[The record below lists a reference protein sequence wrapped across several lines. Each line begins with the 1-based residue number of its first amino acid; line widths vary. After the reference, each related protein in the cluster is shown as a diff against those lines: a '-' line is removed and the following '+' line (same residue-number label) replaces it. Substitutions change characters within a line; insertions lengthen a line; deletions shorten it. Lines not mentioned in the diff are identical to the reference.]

1 MNEKRS
7 AIAVLVSLMFIML
20 YQQMFVQ
27 PMFEKPSAP
36 GAEQQEPRDSS
47 TQSQTENQKG
57 PVISSGQLSVQVA
70 RQGSSAPSL
79 KDLAESQITYL
90 ETDVLRLAIVHLGG
104 RIRSAQLLG
113 YNRTLNSEEPLDLLR
128 DNEGQTIL
136 PGGLHRDLD
145 NDGLTMYALE
155 RVVGAEGDSGRY
167 RAIDPIVKLEFVG
180 ALSNGEKVKKVFEV
194 PRTNFLLKLTATL
207 DAEPIAGAP
216 LVVDWSHYLP
226 KSELENRL
234 DPREFQYLTEEGG
247 YSSVQVSQLK
257 AGEVKKEPQGRWIAF
272 GGKYF
277 MEALVNPQGH
287 AISFGR
293 DQDRF
298 FSSMQGELTSVEA
311 SLYLGPKDRALLS
324 GVGFDLW
331 KAVDL
336 GWFTVVADPLL
347 WLLRL
352 LYSLLGNYG
361 LAIIG
366 LTLIVKLAM
375 YPLAKTSYTSMSKM
389 QDIQPEVKR
398 IQDIYKDDQQRLQQ
412 ELMALYKKRGVN
424 PLGGCLPMLFQIPVF
439 LGLYNGL
446 LKSIE
451 LRHAP
456 YALWINDL
464 SAPEGL
470 MIFGIPV
477 PVMILLM
484 GASMI
489 IQQWVTP
496 SAADPQQKKV
506 MMMMPVVFT
515 GMFIL
520 FPMPSGLVLYWLT
533 NNVISIL
540 QQRYMKD
547 HSDAS
552 PMLATIVASGGI
564 FAVGFIVTL
573 L

>member
-1 MNEKRS
+1 MNDKRS

-27 PMFEKPSAP
+27 PMFEKPVAI
-36 GAEQQEPRDSS
+36 GGGQEQLGESSNQS
-47 TQSQTENQKG
+47 TQANHQSPIVNAGQT
-57 PVISSGQLSVQVA
+57 SVQVA
-70 RQGSSAPSL
+70 RQGSVGPSL
-79 KDLAESQITYL
+79 KDLAQSEVTYL

-104 RIRSAQLLG
+104 RIRNAQLLG

-128 DNEGQTIL
+128 DNDGQTIL
-136 PGGLHRDLD
+136 PGGVHRDLE
-145 NDGLTMYALE
+145 NDGMTMYALE
-155 RVVGAEGDSGRY
+155 RVVGVDGASGSY
-167 RAIDPIVKLEFVG
+167 RAVDPVVKLEFVG
-180 ALSNGEKVKKVFEV
+180 TLASGDKVKKIFEV
-194 PRTNFLLKLTATL
+194 PRADYLLKLTAAL
-207 DAEPIAGAP
+207 EGEPIPGAP

-234 DPREFQYLTEEGG
+234 DPREFQYLTEEGR
-247 YSSVQVSQLK
+247 YSNVPVSQLK
-257 AGEVKKEPQGRWIAF
+257 AGEVKSEPQGRWIAF

-277 MEALVNPQGH
+277 MEALVNSQGH

-293 DQDRF
+293 DEDRF
-298 FSSMQGELTSVEA
+298 FSSMQGELHSVEA
-311 SLYLGPKDRALLS
+311 SLYLGPKDRGLLS

-352 LYSLLGNYG
+352 LYSMLGNYG

-398 IQDIYKDDQQRLQQ
+398 IQDLYKDDQQRLQQ
-412 ELMALYKKRGVN
+412 ELMALYKKKGVN

-496 SAADPQQKKV
+496 SAADPQQKKI

-552 PMLATIVASGGI
+552 PILATIIASGGI